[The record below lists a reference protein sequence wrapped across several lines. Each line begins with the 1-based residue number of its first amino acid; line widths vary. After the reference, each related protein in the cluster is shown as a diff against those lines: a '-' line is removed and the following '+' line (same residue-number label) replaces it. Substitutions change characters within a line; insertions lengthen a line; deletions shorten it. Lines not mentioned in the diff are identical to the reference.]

1 MFFRILVLKEER
13 NSLFFLIR
21 IKDKQSMSIFEKCVI
36 WDLLFVV
43 HVLASKAIFLYL
55 SLSSGSLFYFLHFIL

>member
-1 MFFRILVLKEER
+1 
-13 NSLFFLIR
+13 
-21 IKDKQSMSIFEKCVI
+21 MSIFEKCVI